1 MIAIHESGLFVY
13 DGVRVFLNKLPSGV
27 KGYSI
32 ANSEGE
38 IVINQPATS
47 RYKFWPNG
55 NMLVVNLD
63 NGQQRK
69 FQLNSSR
76 TFNEVSPAYIV
87 NEADLEGEDV
97 LLYHLGLL
105 DKKYPK

>member
-1 MIAIHESGLFVY
+1 MITIHESGLFVY
-13 DGVRVFLNKLPSGV
+13 DGVRVLLNRLPSGV

-38 IVINQPATS
+38 IIIDQIATS

-63 NGQQRK
+63 NGQQRI
-69 FQLNSSR
+69 FQLNSNK
-76 TFNEVSPAYIV
+76 TFTEVRPAYIV
-87 NEADLEGEDV
+87 NEAELEGEDV

>member
-1 MIAIHESGLFVY
+1 MIAIHESGLFAY
-13 DGVRVFLNKLPSGV
+13 DGVRVILNKLPNGV
-27 KGYSI
+27 RGYSI
-32 ANSEGE
+32 ANSEGD
-38 IVINQPATS
+38 IIINQPASS

-69 FQLNSSR
+69 FQLNSNKAF
-76 TFNEVSPAYIV
+76 TEVSPAYIV

-105 DKKYPK
+105 DKKYSK